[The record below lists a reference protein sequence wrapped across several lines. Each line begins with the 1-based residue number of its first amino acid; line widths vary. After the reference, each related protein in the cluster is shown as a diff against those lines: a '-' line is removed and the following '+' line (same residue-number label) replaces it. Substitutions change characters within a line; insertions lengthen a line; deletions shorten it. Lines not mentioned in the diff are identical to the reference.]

1 MRNNL
6 ITLDPLFLFGTNE
19 IIDRERCDTTAT
31 TWRIGGRF
39 RRRLGAGTWQ
49 YAFSTGGLP
58 RTSDKTTIANFRT
71 RTTDE
76 TTDEQRTLNLH
87 RAELTVHRPAPSGRW
102 LFAVRLTF
110 PDVRLRQAEPP
121 TTTPAP
127 GPVGPAPAPAAKPE
141 ERVRGGWQITIG
153 RELSW

>member
-1 MRNNL
+1 
-6 ITLDPLFLFGTNE
+6 
-19 IIDRERCDTTAT
+19 
-31 TWRIGGRF
+31 
-39 RRRLGAGTWQ
+39 
-49 YAFSTGGLP
+49 
-58 RTSDKTTIANFRT
+58 
-71 RTTDE
+71 
-76 TTDEQRTLNLH
+76 
-87 RAELTVHRPAPSGRW
+87 
-102 LFAVRLTF
+102 LTF